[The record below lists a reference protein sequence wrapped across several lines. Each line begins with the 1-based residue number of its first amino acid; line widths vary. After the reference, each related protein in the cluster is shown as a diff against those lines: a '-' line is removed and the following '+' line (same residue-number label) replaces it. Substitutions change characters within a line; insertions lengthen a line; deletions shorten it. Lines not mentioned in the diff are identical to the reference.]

1 MSAFLSSRLAI
12 GLLALFS
19 LLTTVALTIGG
30 ISLTRAGIVSVLP
43 VTSQQSGITV
53 CGHGKA
59 TAKPDQARLSLG
71 VFANAASAQDA
82 RNQAAQIMT
91 NVLPRSR
98 AMASAIRT
106 FRPSTSRF
114 SRNTPTR
121 AARSASLATA
131 RPTLSARRFTP
142 SRTLAK

>member
-1 MSAFLSSRLAI
+1 MSAFLTSRLAI

-59 TAKPDQARLSLG
+59 TTKPDQARLSLG

-82 RNQAAQIMT
+82 RNQAFIALGSPREAAIEASEEAALFQMMAGLHGLEQGSAQ
-91 NVLPRSR
+91 
-98 AMASAIRT
+98 
-106 FRPSTSRF
+106 
-114 SRNTPTR
+114 
-121 AARSASLATA
+121 
-131 RPTLSARRFTP
+131 RR
-142 SRTLAK
+142 RQR

>member
-43 VTSQQSGITV
+43 ISRSQSGITV

-59 TAKPDQARLSLG
+59 TAKPDQARLWLG
-71 VFANAASAQDA
+71 AFANAASAQDA
-82 RNQAAQIMT
+82 RNQAAQVMT
-91 NVLPRSR
+91 NVLAALKSNGVGDQDIQTEYIAIQPQYTYDGGTQRITGY
-98 AMASAIRT
+98 SATNTVSATIHTVRT
-106 FRPSTSRF
+106 P
-114 SRNTPTR
+114 
-121 AARSASLATA
+121 AR
-131 RPTLSARRFTP
+131 
-142 SRTLAK
+142 

>member
-1 MSAFLSSRLAI
+1 MSAFLTSRLAI

-59 TAKPDQARLSLG
+59 TAKPDQR
-71 VFANAASAQDA
+71 AS
-82 RNQAAQIMT
+82 RW
-91 NVLPRSR
+91 
-98 AMASAIRT
+98 AS
-106 FRPSTSRF
+106 S
-114 SRNTPTR
+114 
-121 AARSASLATA
+121 
-131 RPTLSARRFTP
+131 PTLPAHRTRVTRPRR
-142 SRTLAK
+142 S